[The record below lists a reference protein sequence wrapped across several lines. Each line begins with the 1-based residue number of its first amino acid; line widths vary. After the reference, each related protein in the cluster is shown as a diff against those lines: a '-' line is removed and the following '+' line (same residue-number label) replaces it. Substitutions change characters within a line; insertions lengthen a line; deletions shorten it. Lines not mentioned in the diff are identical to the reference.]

1 MPLALGCLALV
12 FPRLAIVLVW
22 LFGGGYLERA
32 IESGFWLLC
41 GFLFL
46 PLTTLAFAYSMNSL
60 GPPGEIPPLGWVLVI
75 VAAMIDLGLTGKGQ
89 RSARDH
95 FGNAERG

>member
-12 FPRLAIVLVW
+12 FPRLAIFLLW
-22 LFGGGYLERA
+22 LSGSYLERA

-41 GFLFL
+41 GFLFM

-75 VAAMIDLGLTGKGQ
+75 VAVLADLGVVGKGQ
-89 RSARDH
+89 RSARNH
-95 FGNAERG
+95 FGNNNSN